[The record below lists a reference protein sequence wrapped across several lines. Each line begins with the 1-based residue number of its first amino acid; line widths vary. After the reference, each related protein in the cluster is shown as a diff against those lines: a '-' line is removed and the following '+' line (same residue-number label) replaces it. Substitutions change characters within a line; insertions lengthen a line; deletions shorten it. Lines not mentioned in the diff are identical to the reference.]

1 MSNPLAPRPSSGHLI
16 EARLL
21 GGSRHLKWWLI
32 IGGVALVIL
41 VSIGWVGAVIALVA
55 LVVIGIVL
63 RTRLVAALR
72 WKPAVLEV
80 PVVPFALG
88 SKPVIV
94 YRRKP
99 RRTAD
104 IAACSV
110 HCTVVCEERA
120 TYRQGSS
127 TRTDTSQVFEQTFTG
142 DGTGTAQGLE
152 AQIRLNISS
161 NAGAPTFD
169 LGDNEVHWYLEAVTT
184 GPGLPNDKQRFPIM
198 VGPLL
203 DIEQRNVMGDR

>member
-1 MSNPLAPRPSSGHLI
+1 MSNPLAPRPAPGHLI

-32 IGGVALVIL
+32 IGGVGLIIL
-41 VSIGWVGAVIALVA
+41 LSIGRVGAFIALIA
-55 LVVIGIVL
+55 VVVVGIVFHK
-63 RTRLVAALR
+63 RLLAALR
-72 WKPAVLEV
+72 WKPALLEV

-88 SKPVIV
+88 SNPEVV

-127 TRTDTSQVFEQTFTG
+127 TRTDTSKVFEQTFTG
-142 DGTGTAQGLE
+142 DGTGTTQGLE
-152 AQIRLNISS
+152 ARIRLNISA

-169 LGDNEVHWYLEAVTT
+169 LGDNEVHWYVEAVTT
-184 GPGLPNDKQRFPIM
+184 GPGLPDDKQRFPIM